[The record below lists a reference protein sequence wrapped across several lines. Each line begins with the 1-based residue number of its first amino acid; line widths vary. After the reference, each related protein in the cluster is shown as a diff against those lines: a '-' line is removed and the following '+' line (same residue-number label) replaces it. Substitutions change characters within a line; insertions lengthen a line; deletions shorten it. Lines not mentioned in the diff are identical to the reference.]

1 MFHLYTNYLLFIFT
15 CSLAISDYR
24 QSLQFQNLNKEKRN
38 IQLEVCAQMFVFIIF
53 VSSLLVLG

>member
-1 MFHLYTNYLLFIFT
+1 MFHLYANYLLFIFT

-53 VSSLLVLG
+53 VSSL